1 MRNEFSIGSSFQ
13 NTCGHNHIV
22 KTITKTSAYYL
33 ALPTIKYHANQGGLK
48 PSGEGQSLILLEL
61 VDIQ

>member
-1 MRNEFSIGSSFQ
+1 
-13 NTCGHNHIV
+13 V

-33 ALPTIKYHANQGGLK
+33 ALHTFKYHANQGGLK